1 MGLKTSS
8 YIKIQGKLLNGD
20 WIDLSPLETV
30 SPKYKS
36 ETLKR
41 GRKKE
46 QKQRLSTYIYREREI
61 YIFKIKVTFLSPVF
75 LNCDYWI
82 VLCFSPKLIKWNRC
96 IKFVVDNTFFYSFH
110 SSCITPSRV
119 PFPVLLNWNKPVALT
134 IELLHFISLKDI
146 NHERETSS

>member
-36 ETLKR
+36 ETLKQ

-46 QKQRLSTYIYREREI
+46 QKQRLSTYIYIYR
-61 YIFKIKVTFLSPVF
+61 YIF
-75 LNCDYWI
+75 
-82 VLCFSPKLIKWNRC
+82 
-96 IKFVVDNTFFYSFH
+96 
-110 SSCITPSRV
+110 
-119 PFPVLLNWNKPVALT
+119 
-134 IELLHFISLKDI
+134 
-146 NHERETSS
+146 